1 MKKIIILVFLSS
13 IIIVSII
20 PVINTPFTVANM
32 LHAQEIVDG
41 IPPYMGVN
49 MRGLHTSES
58 QQIKRA
64 SPNILPTNYYDDS
77 FRILSQAG
85 MNHALKRIKYQ
96 TLILS

>member
-1 MKKIIILVFLSS
+1 M
-13 IIIVSII
+13 SII

-96 TLILS
+96 TLILSILQKLE

>member
-1 MKKIIILVFLSS
+1 MKNIIILVFLSS

-32 LHAQEIVDG
+32 PHAQEIVDG
-41 IPPYMGVN
+41 IPPYIGVN

-64 SPNILPTNYYDDS
+64 SPNIVPTNY
-77 FRILSQAG
+77 FLE
-85 MNHALKRIKYQ
+85 LE
-96 TLILS
+96 L